1 MECAFGKCE
10 ERNLSP
16 TRMQLASV
24 KSRRKHEAGSALLNG
39 HRKCEVACAPY
50 VTRALGS
57 FVRGGTLCCIIGTV
71 RRARSSCGAHA
82 ARACP
87 PPLFGERCIAARHRL
102 LQSSL
107 PVRHG
112 ACVVDYA
119 NAVRQCVGPTA
130 QRCINSM
137 EEAPYA
143 MDDSELHRYAF
154 WFRNH
159 DVYRYALSPH
169 GPRNAAPL
177 RIDS

>member
-1 MECAFGKCE
+1 MVERAFGKCE
-10 ERNLSP
+10 ERNLLP
-16 TRMQLASV
+16 TRMQPASV
-24 KSRRKHEAGSALLNG
+24 RSRRKHEAGSALLNG

-82 ARACP
+82 ARARP

-159 DVYRYALSPH
+159 DVYRYALKPAW
-169 GPRNAAPL
+169 AA
-177 RIDS
+177 